1 MQKGN
6 DLLIRGVDGFN
17 TLMRGVDK
25 NDLFANSPDNL
36 QIVTAISVDVL

>member
-6 DLLIRGVDGFN
+6 DLLIRGVYGVN

-36 QIVTAISVDVL
+36 QIVPAISVDVL

>member
-6 DLLIRGVDGFN
+6 DLLIRGVDGVN
-17 TLMRGVDK
+17 TFMRGVDK

-36 QIVTAISVDVL
+36 QIVTAISVEVL

>member
-6 DLLIRGVDGFN
+6 DLLIRGVDGVN
-17 TLMRGVDK
+17 TVIRGADK